1 MKFRGLEIKRE
12 TFGDN
17 KGKFAGRIHFE
28 SNNKDS
34 IYLNIDP
41 EYAKKIYR
49 SSITFVWKSNK
60 WKDRNYQRGV
70 RIKWITTKE

>member
-1 MKFRGLEIKRE
+1 MKFRGLEIKQE

-34 IYLNIDP
+34 LYLNINP
-41 EYAKKIYR
+41 EYAKK
-49 SSITFVWKSNK
+49 FVEVALPLFERATSEKIEIIREELGLNE
-60 WKDRNYQRGV
+60 QL
-70 RIKWITTKE
+70 

>member
-1 MKFRGLEIKRE
+1 MKFRGLEIKKE

-17 KGKFAGRIHFE
+17 KGKFAGRIYFE

-41 EYAKKIYR
+41 EYAKK
-49 SSITFVWKSNK
+49 FVEVALPLFERATSEKIEIIREELGLN
-60 WKDRNYQRGV
+60 
-70 RIKWITTKE
+70 E